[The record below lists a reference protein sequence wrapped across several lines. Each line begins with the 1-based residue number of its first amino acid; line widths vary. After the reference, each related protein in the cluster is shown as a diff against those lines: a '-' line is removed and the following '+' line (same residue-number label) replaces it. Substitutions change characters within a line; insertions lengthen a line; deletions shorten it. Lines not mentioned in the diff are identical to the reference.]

1 MNEVKE
7 KKIKG
12 PVTRIISFIVVIVL
26 VAVSLFAF
34 TEKIPQGHVG
44 VVYSLNGGVKD
55 KVLTEGLKIVMPWQ
69 EVTLYSVAT
78 EQFYLSKDSREGS
91 ESDESFD
98 VQCSDGAVNVD
109 LTVQYSFEKS
119 DVDDVFKRYR
129 GKSGQEIME
138 DIMRAKIKAWCS
150 EVTKDFTTMQV
161 HLTNKS
167 TVNKQLTAYVKERA
181 NTYGVLI
188 EEVAISQS
196 RVPKDVAKA
205 IQDRQKIA
213 QELEK
218 QKLELQKTEIA
229 KQQAQ
234 LEAERRLIEAKGEAE
249 ANKIIQQSMSPE
261 LMNYKA
267 TMEYLKKWDG
277 KRPNVE
283 TTNGN
288 GLIVDVGK

>member
-1 MNEVKE
+1 
-7 KKIKG
+7 
-12 PVTRIISFIVVIVL
+12 
-26 VAVSLFAF
+26 
-34 TEKIPQGHVG
+34 
-44 VVYSLNGGVKD
+44 
-55 KVLTEGLKIVMPWQ
+55 
-69 EVTLYSVAT
+69 
-78 EQFYLSKDSREGS
+78 
-91 ESDESFD
+91 
-98 VQCSDGAVNVD
+98 
-109 LTVQYSFEKS
+109 
-119 DVDDVFKRYR
+119 
-129 GKSGQEIME
+129 
-138 DIMRAKIKAWCS
+138 
-150 EVTKDFTTMQV
+150 MQV
-161 HLTNKS
+161 HLTNKA
-167 TVNKQLTAYVKERA
+167 TVNKELTAYVKERA

-196 RVPKDVAKA
+196 RVPKEVAKA

-234 LEAERRLIEAKGEAE
+234 LEAERRIIEAKGDAE

-288 GLIVDVGK
+288 GLIVDVGEK